1 MLFDRRQFGDVFGGD
16 GKRVALETIADGDNA
31 LWPGGGEQQ
40 RLALRRR
47 MADDRFHIFTK
58 AHLQHTVRLIQHQR
72 AQLSEIQRFALQVIE
87 NTPRRADH
95 NMRRMHQRIAL
106 SGDWLAAAQRQNF
119 NIARKARQ
127 ATQFI
132 ADLFGQFARR
142 AEHQRLRLI
151 LRGIDML
158 QDA

>member
-1 MLFDRRQFGDVFGGD
+1 M
-16 GKRVALETIADGDNA
+16 
-31 LWPGGGEQQ
+31 
-40 RLALRRR
+40 
-47 MADDRFHIFTK
+47 
-58 AHLQHTVRLIQHQR
+58 
-72 AQLSEIQRFALQVIE
+72 IE